1 MEIRQLKTF
10 WTLASTCSFSR
21 TAEVLNYVP
30 STITMQIKALEEEL
44 GVKLLDRLGKSV
56 ILTDAG
62 QRLLPYANKILNDI
76 EEARYVSSKSEELTG
91 TITIG
96 ADEVL
101 CTYRLPALLRVFR
114 ERYPHVRLLFR
125 PLSSHSLKQ
134 SLREG
139 NVDVVFMLD
148 EPIVSTDLHTEL
160 LMNESFLM
168 VVSPNHPLASCSTL
182 RIEDFNREQILLSEK
197 GCSYRTFFYHT
208 LLRKGADS
216 LTELEFNSVEA
227 IKQCAMVGL
236 GIALLPEMSLKG
248 ELERGELIT
257 LPWDLS
263 EIQFATQML
272 WHQEKWISPSMKE
285 FIELA
290 RSVLKLTVS

>member
-10 WTLASTCSFSR
+10 WTLASTRSFSR

-148 EPIVSTDLHTEL
+148 EPIVSTDLHSEL
-160 LMNESFLM
+160 LMDESFLM